1 MPAICTESESIASLN
16 AAAVNGEVAPQSA
29 NRQIQLVNLRPEAI
43 RTRRVKHVRSD
54 ARRRTLWATAR
65 NCPERDTLDFDEPH
79 LKCQAAID
87 FRWTHGT
94 RAARTLWEDPR
105 RRPNLPNP
113 IPRHTLAVART
124 GLKPEPLRSRNSIG
138 RLVQDDLYRD
148 IALQAARAGGEVLR
162 QWSHRFTVHE
172 KGPANLV
179 TEADFAS
186 QETIVGIIRSQFPS
200 HGFLGEEG
208 LDRPADGQPFRW
220 IIDPLDGTGN
230 YVHGFPYFAVSIG
243 LEYAG
248 EMQVGVIYD
257 PTRDEMFVAQQGRGA
272 WLNEHTIRPSAVE
285 DLEKAFVVASL
296 PSAVDADHPSVRHL
310 LRVLPRAQTVQRT
323 GSAALNLAYVAC
335 GRIDAFWSTSL
346 KPWDVAAGALIVA
359 EAGGKMSATG
369 GAALDINVPDLLATN
384 GSPIHSQL
392 IDLLTGPIES

>member
-1 MPAICTESESIASLN
+1 
-16 AAAVNGEVAPQSA
+16 
-29 NRQIQLVNLRPEAI
+29 LVNLRPEAI

-65 NCPERDTLDFDEPH
+65 NCPERDTLDFDEPD

-87 FRWTHGT
+87 FGWMSRIRVPCAVWD
-94 RAARTLWEDPR
+94 DPR
-105 RRPNLPNP
+105 RRPNLPNSTSDAYP
-113 IPRHTLAVART
+113 DVALLLTRT
-124 GLKPEPLRSRNSIG
+124 TDRGLPKFDRSTV
-138 RLVQDDLYRD
+138 LDDLYRD
-148 IALQAARAGGEVLR
+148 VALQAARAGGEVLR
-162 QWSHRFTVHE
+162 QWSQRFTVRE

-186 QETIVGIIRSQFPS
+186 QETIVGIIQSQFPD

-208 LDRPADGQPFRW
+208 LDRPEAGQPFRW
-220 IIDPLDGTGN
+220 IIDPLDGTAN

-243 LEYAG
+243 LERAG
-248 EMQVGVIYD
+248 EMLVGVIYD
-257 PTRDEMFVAQQGRGA
+257 PTRDEMFVAQKGRGA
-272 WLNEHTIRPSAVE
+272 WLNDAKIRPSSVV

-296 PSAVDADHPSVRHL
+296 PSAVDADHPSVGRL
-310 LRVLPRAQTVQRT
+310 LRVLPHAQTVQRT

-346 KPWDVAAGALIVA
+346 KPWDVAAGFLIVV
-359 EAGGKMSATG
+359 EAGGGITGTG
-369 GAALDINVPDLLATN
+369 GATFDVNVPDLLASN

-392 IDLLTGPIES
+392 IDLLTEPLES